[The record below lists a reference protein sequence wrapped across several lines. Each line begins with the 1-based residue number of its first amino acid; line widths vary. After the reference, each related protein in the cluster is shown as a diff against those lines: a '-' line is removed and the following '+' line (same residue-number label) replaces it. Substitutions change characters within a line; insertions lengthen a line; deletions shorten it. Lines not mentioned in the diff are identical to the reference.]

1 MMTKDGEM
9 ATYTRHCV
17 GWPDERGG
25 HTVRAAMLFRTTSQ
39 RLERLNKVIVVSE
52 FEEDE
57 ETTHERLWEWK

>member
-1 MMTKDGEM
+1 MF
-9 ATYTRHCV
+9 
-17 GWPDERGG
+17 
-25 HTVRAAMLFRTTSQ
+25 FRTTSQ